1 MTVDSATPPLV
12 SVVVTTRNR
21 KRLLEKALRSVLD
34 QDFTDFEVIVVDDAS
49 TDGTPDL
56 LQSIRAA
63 DNRIRVVRRDV
74 SLGHVSY
81 PRNDGIRASH
91 GELVA
96 LLDDDDEWLPGKLSA
111 QVALMTANPDAVL
124 CHCNLTI
131 ISDDPSM
138 DGGLWFRRPPNP
150 GGGTVEDLAANPL
163 LPLPSGAVLRR
174 GALVDSDLFP
184 EPPPGHGF
192 FPEDWLFFAK
202 LSERSPILYVDL
214 PLARYRRHRESST
227 GDSIR
232 THIGVLKAE
241 EEYFTSRGLT
251 PSAKRRLC
259 DNHLWA
265 ARILVPSKIA
275 DSASHVASAFGLD
288 PWRVVMAVFRLP
300 FKGIWRRFF
309 PAQSS

>member
-1 MTVDSATPPLV
+1 MIADPATPPLV

-21 KRLLEKALRSVLD
+21 KHLLENALRSVFA
-34 QDFTDFEVIVVDDAS
+34 QEFTDFEVVVVDDAS
-49 TDGTPDL
+49 TDGTPEF
-56 LQSIRAA
+56 LQSMCAA
-63 DNRIRVVRRDV
+63 EPRLRVVRRDV

-111 QVALMTANPDAVL
+111 QVALMAANPDAAL

-150 GGGTVEDLAANPL
+150 GWGTVEDLAANPI
-163 LPLPSGAVLRR
+163 LPLPSAVVMRR
-174 GALVDSDLFP
+174 GALVGTELFP

-192 FPEDWLFFAK
+192 FPEDWLFFAT

-227 GDSIR
+227 GDSTR
-232 THIGVLKAE
+232 TLLGGLKAE
-241 EEYFTSRGLT
+241 EAFFTSRGLT

-259 DNHLWA
+259 DHHLWA
-265 ARILVPSKIA
+265 ARILVPSGIA
-275 DSASHVASAFGLD
+275 NAASHVASAFRLN
-288 PWRVVMAVFRLP
+288 PWRVALAFVRLP

-309 PAQSS
+309 PVQSI